1 MNGVDVVKHQLQSQN
16 VLVLFLLKD
25 IHAVLHVVPFTIPM
39 LMVTGVLKTM
49 TGVVCQLNAKLY
61 NLS

>member
-25 IHAVLHVVPFTIPM
+25 IHAVLHVVPFTTPM

-49 TGVVCQLNAKLY
+49 TGVVCQPNVKII
-61 NLS
+61 SF